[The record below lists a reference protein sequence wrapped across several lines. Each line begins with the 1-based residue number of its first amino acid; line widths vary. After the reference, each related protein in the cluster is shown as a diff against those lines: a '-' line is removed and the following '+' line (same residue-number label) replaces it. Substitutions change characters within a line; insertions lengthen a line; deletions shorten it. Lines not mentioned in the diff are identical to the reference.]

1 MSDPFRYFNSSPE
14 VIRLVVMMYV
24 KYPLSL
30 RNVEDLLA
38 ERGIDISHETVRFW
52 WNRFGPMFAAEIR
65 KRRVAHMRGYP
76 QWRWHLDE
84 AFVKINGKLCYLW
97 RAVDHEGEVLE
108 SVVTAKRDKAAAL
121 KLLKRIMKKYGR
133 PRIVVTDGL
142 CSYPAAMKEIGNAD
156 RQEVGR
162 RLNNRAENSHQ
173 PFRRRERAMQRFR
186 SMKTLQ
192 KFAQFMPRSTT
203 ISIRSAI
210 SSPARLTNKDAPTR
224 WPSGAPS
231 RPNGR
236 LSLGVL
242 RHT

>member
-1 MSDPFRYFNSSPE
+1 MSVPFRYFNGSPE

-65 KRRVAHMRGYP
+65 KKRVAHTRDYP

-84 AFVKINGKLCYLW
+84 VFVKVNGKLCYLW

-108 SVVTAKRDKAAAL
+108 AVVTAKRDKAAAL
-121 KLLKRIMKKYGR
+121 KLLKRIMKKYGA
-133 PRIVVTDGL
+133 PRSIVTDRRRAY
-142 CSYPAAMKEIGNAD
+142 SAAMKEIGAAD
-156 RQEVGR
+156 RHEVGG

-173 PFRRRERAMQRFR
+173 SFRRRERAMQRFR
-186 SMKTLQ
+186 NMKTLQ
-192 KFAQFMPRSTT
+192 KSAQFTPRSTT

-210 SSPARLTNKDAPTR
+210 SSLGASTSRSARPHWR
-224 WPSGAPS
+224 SGAPL
-231 RPNGR
+231 RLKCR
-236 LSLGVL
+236 LSVGVL
-242 RHT
+242 R

>member
-1 MSDPFRYFNSSPE
+1 MSNPFRYFNSSPE

-24 KYPLSL
+24 RYPLSL

-65 KRRVAHMRGYP
+65 KKRVAHLRSFP

-84 AFVKINGKLCYLW
+84 VFVKINGKFCYLW

-108 SVVTAKRDKAAAL
+108 TVVTTKRDTAAAL
-121 KLLKRIMKKYGR
+121 KFLKRIMKKYGR
-133 PRIVVTDGL
+133 PRNVVTDGL

-156 RQEVGR
+156 RHEVGR

-173 PFRRRERAMQRFR
+173 PFQRGASSRDPRGLQTETLGRAGRVAR
-186 SMKTLQ
+186 PRGLATDRPS
-192 KFAQFMPRSTT
+192 AAMPFVDRV
-203 ISIRSAI
+203 
-210 SSPARLTNKDAPTR
+210 
-224 WPSGAPS
+224 
-231 RPNGR
+231 
-236 LSLGVL
+236 SLL
-242 RHT
+242 

>member
-1 MSDPFRYFNSSPE
+1 MSDRFRYFNSSPE

-65 KRRVAHMRGYP
+65 KKRVAHTRDYP

-84 AFVKINGKLCYLW
+84 VFVKVNGKLCYLW

-108 SVVTAKRDKAAAL
+108 AVVTAKRDKAAAL
-121 KLLKRIMKKYGR
+121 KLLKRIVKRYGR
-133 PRIVVTDGL
+133 SRKIVTDGL
-142 CSYPAAMKEIGNAD
+142 RAYSAAMTEVGIAD

-173 PFRRRERAMQRFR
+173 PFRRRERAMLRFQ

-192 KFAQFMPRSTT
+192 KFSSVHAQVHNHFNQERHLVT
-203 ISIRSAI
+203 RQAYKQRR
-210 SSPARLTNKDAPTR
+210 ARALAEWR
-224 WPSGAPS
+224 
-231 RPNGR
+231 
-236 LSLGVL
+236 VL
-242 RHT
+242 AA